1 MIVLNGI
8 QTICVDVVEVHG
20 LVSFIQEA
28 SEMMTGFCSMSAGEK
43 MRFPTV
49 EIADKVLQV
58 YREQVN
64 SEKGLIVI
72 KVMETLQN
80 NLFEVW
86 INIIIPPKIID
97 IRDTEFM
104 AECKKLMTFSAV
116 PERTY

>member
-28 SEMMTGFCSMSAGEK
+28 SEIMTGFCSMAAGRK
-43 MRFPTV
+43 MKFPTV
-49 EIADKVLQV
+49 DIADKVLQV

-72 KVMETLQN
+72 KIEETLMN

-86 INIIIPPKIID
+86 INIVIPPKVISIK
-97 IRDTEFM
+97 DTEFM
-104 AECKKLMTFSAV
+104 AECKRLMVFNAI
-116 PERTY
+116 PEGN